1 MVQRIFRLIVLLVL
15 VLGLA
20 SLTACSGRL
29 ALEQAVSTGMPK
41 SDPLNGS
48 AAESLW
54 QMAVTAQENN
64 QLAAAGR
71 YLERALYM
79 EPDSSWLY
87 RELAELRLREGDAQS
102 AEMMAQRS
110 LRLAPPQP
118 AYQSALWQ
126 LIATARLRQGDSDGA
141 ARAQAEVEKL
151 KRR

>member
-1 MVQRIFRLIVLLVL
+1 MVQRVFRLIVLFVL
-15 VLGLA
+15 VTALA
-20 SLTACSGRL
+20 ACSGRM
-29 ALEQAVSTGMPK
+29 AMEQTAPTGMPK

-141 ARAQAEVEKL
+141 ARAQAEVAKL

>member
-1 MVQRIFRLIVLLVL
+1 MLMTN
-15 VLGLA
+15 
-20 SLTACSGRL
+20 LTTCSGRMTM
-29 ALEQAVSTGMPK
+29 EQTTPTSMPK

-54 QMAVTAQENN
+54 QMAVSAQENN

-71 YLERALYM
+71 YLKRALYM

-87 RELAELRLREGDAQS
+87 RELAKLRLREGDAQS
-102 AEMMAQRS
+102 AEMMTQHS
-110 LRLAPPQP
+110 LRLTPPQS

>member
-1 MVQRIFRLIVLLVL
+1 MWQGSVCVWRHQEMVQRIFRLIVLLVL
-15 VLGLA
+15 VTDLA
-20 SLTACSGRL
+20 ACSGRM
-29 ALEQAVSTGMPK
+29 AMEQTAPTGMPK

-54 QMAVTAQENN
+54 QMAVSAQENN

-87 RELAELRLREGDAQS
+87 REESGSIYS

-110 LRLAPPQP
+110 LRLAPPQS

-126 LIATARLRQGDSDGA
+126 LIATARL
-141 ARAQAEVEKL
+141 
-151 KRR
+151 